1 MRFLDVLMDEH
12 RGFSRMLDVL
22 DAIAGR
28 LERGAAVPMP
38 MLADVLD
45 FFENFTDRHHDKE
58 EEMLFPLLAKHGIG
72 PDQTVV
78 SALMFQHEAGRV
90 YGAKMRTQ
98 LLRLQQGE
106 REGSQKDHIT
116 SESGNCAVP
125 YTNAFKNSCATTER
139 LTSSPVPMP

>member
-1 MRFLDVLMDEH
+1 MRFLTVLMDEH
-12 RGFSRMLDVL
+12 RGFSTMLDVL

-28 LERGAAVPMP
+28 LERGEPVPMP
-38 MLADVLD
+38 MLVDVLD

-90 YGAKMRTQ
+90 YGSKMRSE
-98 LLRLQQGE
+98 LNRLQAGG
-106 REGSQKDHIT
+106 RRRPAPRWPPTPAATPNSSANTSGSKTTT
-116 SESGNCAVP
+116 S
-125 YTNAFKNSCATTER
+125 
-139 LTSSPVPMP
+139 TSSRTRC